1 MVVRT
6 GEIVHIMSLRAIVH
20 RFRPLWLFAF
30 LGLLLFGG
38 SWTEG
43 GLQKMKGRPV
53 PAVQEGDIVLQ
64 TSISPQCSAIREAT
78 QSEWTHCGIVFMEN
92 GHRQVGVK
100 HKAMVLEAVGPVRKT
115 TLEEWLGRTGH
126 WSIRRLKDP
135 SKLNPEA
142 MQRMRDAGES
152 MMGKDYDTRFLWSDD
167 EIYCS
172 ELVWKIY
179 QNGAGIEVGEVE
191 KWGSM
196 KLDGP
201 AAQRIIAQRFPNG
214 KMPLEE
220 PVVTPASIARCGIL
234 EEVAAM

>member
-1 MVVRT
+1 MVVLT
-6 GEIVHIMSLRAIVH
+6 GEIVHIMKFRAFIH
-20 RFRPLWLFAF
+20 RCRPLWLFAF

-38 SWTEG
+38 SWADG
-43 GLQKMKGRPV
+43 GLQKLKGRPV
-53 PAVQEGDIVLQ
+53 PSVQDGDIVLQ

-78 QSEWTHCGIVFMEN
+78 QSEWTHCGIVFTEN
-92 GHRQVGVK
+92 G
-100 HKAMVLEAVGPVRKT
+100 KAMVLEAVGPVRKT

-126 WSIRRLKDP
+126 WSILRLKDP
-135 SKLNPEA
+135 AKLTPEA
-142 MQRMRDAGES
+142 KERMRDAGEN
-152 MMGKDYDTRFLWSDD
+152 MMGKAYDTRFLWSDD

-214 KMPLEE
+214 KLPVEE

-234 EEVAAM
+234 EEVETR